1 MINAIKA
8 INTPETDTNIL
19 SDAIYQISLG
29 NYQSLK
35 PKASKGEYLE
45 ETTNPRSQ
53 YYKNLMFPNFMR
65 KREGYP
71 TEFKSESLVFQDGK
85 IKGLFYTYQDGS
97 HEMRNI

>member
-19 SDAIYQISLG
+19 SDAIYQVSIG
-29 NYQSLK
+29 NYQSIK
-35 PKASKGEYLE
+35 PEHSRGEYI
-45 ETTNPRSQ
+45 ETTDNPRSQ
-53 YYKNLMFPNFMR
+53 HYKNVMFPNFMR

-71 TEFKSESLVFQDGK
+71 TDFKTESLVFKDGK
-85 IKGLFYTYQDGS
+85 IAGLYFTFADGS